1 MIELVNRS
9 EIKFLGV
16 CMLLLSAAAGW
27 LLLTRPTHRIEGDFL
42 QREDRR
48 TVDDWLVEQLVSPI
62 AEYRVRACRALGRIG
77 DESTLGLL
85 LKVLEDPIP
94 RVRAEAAFAI
104 GEMDDRDTRAELG
117 RAPRAAA
124 VAGLMSALADDE
136 RIVVTNVVEALGK
149 LRRAE
154 AYPRLTQTAAPLP
167 VTMAA
172 LVRLEKREAVPWIAA
187 RRRSD
192 DQETRWA
199 ATQALLDLQADVG
212 EELTRSFINL
222 MRDRNPWIRLEAAR
236 GLGRVEPSKEV
247 RQALVAAIDDPDPKV
262 VMQGLRSISDVKP
275 PDALPLLVESLG
287 HRNENVRAAAV
298 EALGNLGDPKA
309 VPLIESLRGRASP
322 VSYQAEIALAKL
334 GAPSV
339 FSEAGGEL
347 PEKYRHAAAI
357 ESLLSGAGPRSP
369 PALLEWAARVW
380 EADEDFAHTVRP
392 AILRTLAAAKHPDT
406 ERYLREAVG
415 DADPRVR
422 RVALELLPSASVET
436 CRSGY
441 ENAADD
447 PATRLAALDCA
458 ARSTSGQGG
467 ASSAARALFEKALDD
482 PIRRVRI
489 RAVKQLR
496 LLFNEDH
503 DEKIGSADVRYD
515 EAEYQHIARSTSRL
529 IRIETS
535 VGEIEL
541 KLDYA
546 NAPLTARNFVELA
559 REGFYTGQRFVDVVP
574 GSYALAGDPRET
586 DRPESDYKM
595 PGYTIRTEIN
605 REPFLRG
612 SLAMAEGHKD
622 SAATR
627 FIICLAPQPL
637 WEGRYTNFGRLVSG
651 DALLD
656 RITVETRILRVVVP

>member
-287 HRNENVRAAAV
+287 HRNENVRAARSRPSATS
-298 EALGNLGDPKA
+298 GDPKA

-339 FSEAGGEL
+339 FFRAGGEL

-357 ESLLSGAGPRSP
+357 ESLLSERASKPAGAVGVGGEGLGRRMKTLPTRCARRSCERSRQRSIP
-369 PALLEWAARVW
+369 TPNDICGRRSVMPIP
-380 EADEDFAHTVRP
+380 VCGGSRSSCCRR
-392 AILRTLAAAKHPDT
+392 LRLRLAAPAT
-406 ERYLREAVG
+406 RTQRTTR
-415 DADPRVR
+415 PRGSRLWIVR
-422 RVALELLPSASVET
+422 RVAPVD
-436 CRSGY
+436 R
-441 ENAADD
+441 AA
-447 PATRLAALDCA
+447 PR
-458 ARSTSGQGG
+458 
-467 ASSAARALFEKALDD
+467 
-482 PIRRVRI
+482 PRRGHV
-489 RAVKQLR
+489 
-496 LLFNEDH
+496 
-503 DEKIGSADVRYD
+503 
-515 EAEYQHIARSTSRL
+515 
-529 IRIETS
+529 
-535 VGEIEL
+535 
-541 KLDYA
+541 
-546 NAPLTARNFVELA
+546 
-559 REGFYTGQRFVDVVP
+559 REGFGRSHPPRSYPRSETTAPAFQR
-574 GSYALAGDPRET
+574 GPRRE
-586 DRPESDYKM
+586 DRGP
-595 PGYTIRTEIN
+595 RTFATTRRN
-605 REPFLRG
+605 TSTSPARP
-612 SLAMAEGHKD
+612 
-622 SAATR
+622 AA
-627 FIICLAPQPL
+627 
-637 WEGRYTNFGRLVSG
+637 
-651 DALLD
+651 
-656 RITVETRILRVVVP
+656 